1 MKAQFFLAS
10 LFFIFSL
17 SANAQE
23 DVLRLKATDFDEL
36 NSIIIQE
43 SDLWLFTTDPNAFW
57 SNNILV
63 AEDWQNKNTLNF
75 APFFHLDRPFEGWFQ
90 IKLSFDESITSSPV
104 GLNVGNFGQA
114 LEIFLDG
121 KLIHKIGSLGEG
133 DEKYQRGIP
142 ENLYDVIP
150 LNINPNQE
158 YVLNIH
164 YKYEPVGFPA
174 NLFAISES
182 FRFGVAITGP
192 AYEAP
197 ASGINISELGV
208 TLFSAGMVATI
219 LILLLMLL
227 FQNWNDKLLWLLAV
241 CITGFASLIA
251 TSIFTDFGIYLNY
264 PLYVVVQGLSNL
276 SFAFILPTLPLIFS
290 IIFTGQLPQKK
301 GLAWAFFFLC
311 ILEFQ
316 FLHIAALGFSLLVIG
331 LGTSLMYIVRSRKTV
346 KGAQWY
352 VVIGGIIFLLSAIL
366 LFSLF
371 LQKSSWVNPFT
382 FNFLMLV
389 FPLSL
394 IGYVVSRFKEAE
406 REVKLKSQKVIQIT
420 EEKRLQALN
429 QKDLLEKEVKL
440 RTAELSQSLENLK
453 STQAQ
458 LIHSEKMA
466 SLGEL
471 TAGIAHEIQNPLNF
485 VNNFSEVNRELI
497 DELDEEIEKGDLEEI
512 KIIAADIRSNEQKIN
527 LHGKRA
533 DAIVKGML
541 EHSRANKGEK
551 APTDLNAL
559 VDEFVRLSYHG
570 LRAKDKDFNADFKL
584 ELDPD
589 LPKVNVVASDIGRVI
604 LNLVNNAFYAVN
616 EKTKSDSAPEGYEPM
631 IKVSSKYTPLPGGA
645 GGGSIELS
653 VQDNG
658 GGIPE
663 QVRDKIFQPFFTTKP
678 TGSGTGLGL
687 SLSYDIVKA
696 HGGELKVESVEGE
709 KTEFLIQ
716 LFA

>member
-43 SDLWLFTTDPNAFW
+43 SDLWRFTTDPNAFW
-57 SNNILV
+57 ADEILI

-75 APFFHLDRPFEGWFQ
+75 APFFNPDRSLEGWFQ
-90 IKLSFDESITSSPV
+90 IKLSFDESITSSAF
-104 GLNVGNFGQA
+104 GLNIGNFGQA
-114 LEIFLDG
+114 LEIFMDG

-142 ENLYDVIP
+142 ENLYDIIP
-150 LNINPNQE
+150 LNLNPNQE

-174 NLFAISES
+174 NLFTFSDS
-182 FRFGVAITGP
+182 FRFSCAITGP

-197 ASGINISELGV
+197 SSGINISELGI

-227 FQNWNDKLLWLLAV
+227 FQNWNDVLLRLLAV
-241 CITGFASLIA
+241 CNFGFASLIA
-251 TSIFTDFGIYLNY
+251 TSIFTDFGIYFNY
-264 PLYVVVQGLSNL
+264 RLYVVVLGLSNL

-290 IIFTGQLPQKK
+290 IIFTGRLPQKK

-311 ILEFQ
+311 FLEFQ
-316 FLHIAALGFSLLVIG
+316 FLHIAALGFSLLLIG
-331 LGTSLMYIVRSRKTV
+331 FGTSLMYIVGSRKTV

-382 FNFLMLV
+382 FNFLILV

-394 IGYVVSRFKEAE
+394 VGYVMSRFKEAE
-406 REVKLKSQKVIQIT
+406 REVKLKSQKVIQVT

-458 LIHSEKMA
+458 LIQSEKMA

-485 VNNFSEVNRELI
+485 VNNFSELNKELVEEATE
-497 DELDEEIEKGDLEEI
+497 ELEKGDIEETKVI
-512 KIIAADIRSNEQKIN
+512 LKDLGENSEKIN

-533 DAIVKGML
+533 DSIVKGML

-559 VDEFVRLSYHG
+559 ADEFVRLSYHG
-570 LRAKDKDFNADFKL
+570 LRAKDKSFNADFKTNF
-584 ELDPD
+584 DPN
-589 LPKVNVVASDIGRVI
+589 LPKVNVIPQDIGRVL
-604 LNLVNNAFYAVN
+604 LNLINNAFQACTEPSGSAAAGV
-616 EKTKSDSAPEGYEPM
+616 EKPLVQVSTRKSDNGIE
-631 IKVSSKYTPLPGGA
+631 IRVS
-645 GGGSIELS
+645 
-653 VQDNG
+653 DNG
-658 GGIPE
+658 SGIPDDIK
-663 QVRDKIFQPFFTTKP
+663 DKIFQPFFTTKP
-678 TGSGTGLGL
+678 TGQGTGLGL

-696 HGGELKVESVEGE
+696 HGGELKVETKEGSSLPAGE
-709 KTEFLIQ
+709 AGTEFTIELPI
-716 LFA
+716 